1 MKTGAEASL
10 REAARSLARERAAR
24 EYLLKNTREAVS
36 LCSQSILAVHAG
48 DIASAEK
55 KAARARSLISRHRRR
70 ATGRL
75 AGYMTV
81 PEQEFTEAS
90 ALIAVARG
98 RPVPSMKSLDVRP
111 EPYVLGLLDCIGEL
125 KRMILDRIRAGR
137 TGEADGVF
145 EVMDALYMQLRQ
157 FALYDKVAKEARRK
171 IDVARI
177 LVDDAR
183 ASVTEEGRRARLIAA
198 LEGGAGDGI

>member
-1 MKTGAEASL
+1 
-10 REAARSLARERAAR
+10 
-24 EYLLKNTREAVS
+24 
-36 LCSQSILAVHAG
+36 
-48 DIASAEK
+48 
-55 KAARARSLISRHRRR
+55 
-70 ATGRL
+70 
-75 AGYMTV
+75 
-81 PEQEFTEAS
+81 
-90 ALIAVARG
+90 
-98 RPVPSMKSLDVRP
+98 SMKSLDVRP